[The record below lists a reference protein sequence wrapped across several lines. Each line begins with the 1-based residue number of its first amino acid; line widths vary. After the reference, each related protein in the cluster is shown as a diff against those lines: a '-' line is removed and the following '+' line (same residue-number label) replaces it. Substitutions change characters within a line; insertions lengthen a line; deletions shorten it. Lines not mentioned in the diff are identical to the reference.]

1 MQGAEFLSV
10 MEQMISKKQLKAICQ
25 RHAPKPRSKPKLS
38 SQALVTSLVFH
49 QLQPAGTLAEHGAQ
63 LHGIRMSDSAYS
75 QRRQLL
81 PVELFDQLMAAALQ
95 PLADSARQPESFY
108 EGYRLV
114 GVDGT
119 QWSVSNTP
127 AIVSALPK
135 AASRRFTAAFAKL
148 RLVSIV
154 ELGTHAPLAALAAP
168 VSESEQALAKKLWE
182 QVPEGSLLIGDRLFG
197 TPYTLWGAI
206 NAWADRDVRVL
217 VRVRENINA
226 EVVQRL
232 PDGSA
237 LVEVVVQ
244 EEGRK
249 VGKLQLREI
258 QAQGMGVNGK
268 RFKLRL
274 WTTLLEPMRY
284 PAETL
289 ARHYAERWEHELYY
303 RELKLDVR
311 NAPMLASHTV
321 ETALQEVSAL
331 VLASAA
337 LARLRVAAADQMKL
351 PASRMSFFKVMLA
364 TQQLWHTLEFIGVV
378 LTEPQ
383 RALVWEKYL
392 DTLRHTAVLP
402 ERRARS
408 CPRVLRQPVKSWP
421 RKTNQRS
428 RTGQVE
434 IKVVRV

>member
-1 MQGAEFLSV
+1 MQDAQFLSV
-10 MEQMISKKQLKAICQ
+10 LEQMIPAQQLKTICEQ
-25 RHAPKPRSKPKLS
+25 HAPRPRTARKLPS
-38 SQALVTSLVFH
+38 EALVSSLIYH
-49 QLQPAGTLAEHGAQ
+49 QLQPGGTLAEHGAQ
-63 LHGIRMSDSAYS
+63 LHGIRMSDSAFS

-81 PVELFDQLMAAALQ
+81 PVELFDQIMQVALQ
-95 PLADSARQPESFY
+95 PLADPARQPQSFY

-119 QWSVSNTP
+119 QWSVGNAP
-127 AIVSALPK
+127 AILTALPK
-135 AASRRFTAAFAKL
+135 AASRRMRAAYAKL
-148 RLVSIV
+148 RLVSLV

-168 VSESEQALAKKLWE
+168 VSESEQALASKLWA
-182 QVPEGSLLIGDRLFG
+182 QVPQGSLLIGDRLFG
-197 TPYTLWGAI
+197 TPYTVWGAI
-206 NAWADRDVRVL
+206 NAWGDRDVRVL
-217 VRVRENINA
+217 VRVRDNINA
-226 EVVQRL
+226 EVVERL
-232 PDGSA
+232 VDGSA
-237 LVEVVVQ
+237 LVQMVVR

-249 VGKLQLREI
+249 VGTLQLREI
-258 QAQGMGVNGK
+258 RAQGKGVNGK

-274 WTTLLEPMRY
+274 WTTLLDPVRY

-311 NAPMLASHTV
+311 NAPILASHTV

-331 VLASAA
+331 VLASAV
-337 LARLRVAAADQMKL
+337 LARLRVAAADQLTL
-351 PASRMSFFKVMLA
+351 PSSRMSFYKVMLA
-364 TQQLWHTLEFIGVV
+364 TQQLWSALEFIGAV
-378 LTEPQ
+378 LTQAQ
-383 RALVWEKYL
+383 RTQVWEKYM
-392 DTLRHTAVLP
+392 DTMRHTAVLP
-402 ERRARS
+402 KRRERS